1 MDLFSVFGYIF
12 LCSSLLFHLHNY
24 KADGFD
30 QLDPHGMIEI
40 KWDILTWEDD
50 TYNAQ
55 ISILNKQAFRH
66 IDRPGWNFSWTWQ
79 NDEVIW
85 HIVGAEATEQGDC
98 RRIPGKAPHSCEKR
112 PVIIDLLPGV
122 PYNMQT
128 SNCCKGGV
136 LTTEIQDPSKHGAFF
151 QMSVGKALFMEII
164 NGTAKPSV
172 NRTAP
177 AAPPPADDGDKHDT
191 GKGKEKRDHGK
202 GKSHGGKDVH
212 HDKNHGKKRDDKNK
226 DKHNFYVDDI
236 KDEKKEKEMK
246 NKFHD
251 SHKKRVLIGSD
262 DDGDD
267 AGDGHTNTTTKPPD
281 PVDMIIPQNFSIGI
295 PGYTCGPPKL
305 VAPSKFLSDKG
316 RRRTQALY
324 TWKLTCTYSQMQ
336 ASQTPT
342 CCVSMS
348 SFYNDTIVQCP
359 TCSCACRRDPT
370 KQCIDPTKDVQPL
383 IELPHSED
391 EVVPPKVWCTEHMC
405 PIRIHW
411 HVKNSYKDYWRVKV
425 TVHNFNFV
433 KNYSDWSLV
442 VQHPNLK
449 SLIQVFSFNYKPL
462 LVFPTN
468 DTGMFWGIP
477 FYNNMLMQPAVES
490 GNVQTE
496 FLFKKDPGFTFGGGF
511 AFPVKIS
518 FNGDLC
524 VMPPPDQ
531 YPRLPNS
538 SFSLSSNS
546 RPILFSLFLLLLS
559 LYIVY

>member
-1 MDLFSVFGYIF
+1 MGYSSVFRYIF
-12 LCSSLLFHLHNY
+12 LCSSLLFHLHIY

-66 IDRPGWNFSWTWQ
+66 IEKPGWRLGWTWQ

-98 RRIPGKAPHSCEKR
+98 RRIPGKPPHTCEKQ
-112 PVIIDLLPGV
+112 PEIIDLLPGV

-151 QMSVGKALFMEII
+151 QMSVGKALFMEIV

-172 NRTAP
+172 NQTAP
-177 AAPPPADDGDKHDT
+177 AAPPPADDGDKDQQPPSKDKHDT
-191 GKGKEKRDHGK
+191 GKGKEKRDQ
-202 GKSHGGKDVH
+202 D
-212 HDKNHGKKRDDKNK
+212 
-226 DKHNFYVDDI
+226 
-236 KDEKKEKEMK
+236 
-246 NKFHD
+246 
-251 SHKKRVLIGSD
+251 
-262 DDGDD
+262 
-267 AGDGHTNTTTKPPD
+267 
-281 PVDMIIPQNFSIGI
+281 
-295 PGYTCGPPKL
+295 
-305 VAPSKFLSDKG
+305 
-316 RRRTQALY
+316 

-370 KQCIDPTKDVQPL
+370 KQCIDPTKDLQPL

-391 EVVPPKVWCTEHMC
+391 EVVPPKVRCTEHMC

-411 HVKNSYKDYWRVKV
+411 HVKTSYKDYWRVQV

-449 SLIQVFSFNYKPL
+449 SLVQVFSFNYKPL

-477 FYNNMLMQPAVES
+477 FYNNMLMQSSVDA

-496 FLFKKDPGFTFGGGF
+496 ILLKKDPGFTFGGGF

-546 RPILFSLFLLLLS
+546 RPILFSMFLLLLS